1 MNYTV
6 IYAALQKQSTVPNK
20 KGIQEDRDGAPAP
33 ESWLWTVNGRW
44 ASQVNGLYGKGSDV
58 TANAFQGSALLSP
71 ALSPPCRPMPCF
83 IFLFFLSLAVSL
95 WIL

>member
-1 MNYTV
+1 MNYAV

-20 KGIQEDRDGAPAP
+20 KGIQEERGGSPAP

-58 TANAFQGSALLSP
+58 TANAFSGFCPAFP
-71 ALSPPCRPMPCF
+71 ALSP
-83 IFLFFLSLAVSL
+83 S
-95 WIL
+95 